1 MIVQINGED
10 VLVSDISKKQLD
22 DTTVWTIDD
31 LECSR
36 DEMIEYFKEHYTK
49 VVEDEETYRKGKEF
63 IKKFYDFEE
72 QDFKEH
78 PTMYRLLD
86 EENCCTDFGKGVIPF
101 MLEEM
106 FHNGDVDDFLPMN
119 VSVEEI

>member
-36 DEMIEYFKEHYTK
+36 SEMIQYFKEHYTK
-49 VVEDEETYRKGKEF
+49 IVEDEETYRKGKEF
-63 IKKFYDFEE
+63 IKKVLRF
-72 QDFKEH
+72 
-78 PTMYRLLD
+78 
-86 EENCCTDFGKGVIPF
+86 
-101 MLEEM
+101 
-106 FHNGDVDDFLPMN
+106 
-119 VSVEEI
+119 

>member
-1 MIVQINGED
+1 MIVDINGEN
-10 VLVSDISKKQLD
+10 VLISDISKKQLD
-22 DTTVWTIDD
+22 DTEVRTIDD

-49 VVEDEETYRKGKEF
+49 IVEDEETYRKGKEF

-72 QDFKEH
+72 QDFKKY
-78 PTMYRLLD
+78 PTMYRVLD
-86 EENCCTDFGKGVIPF
+86 EENCCTDFGKDVIPF

-106 FHNGDVDDFLPMN
+106 FRNGDVDEFLPMN
-119 VSVEEI
+119 VSVKDI

>member
-1 MIVQINGED
+1 MIVVINDEN
-10 VLVSDISKKQLD
+10 VLISDLSKQQLD
-22 DTTVWTIDD
+22 DTEVWTIDG

-49 VVEDEETYRKGKEF
+49 IVEDEETYQKGKEF
-63 IKKFYDFEE
+63 IKKFYDYEE

-78 PTMYRLLD
+78 PTMYRVV
-86 EENCCTDFGKGVIPF
+86 EENCSTDFGKDVIPF

-106 FHNGDVDDFLPMN
+106 FYNGDVDEFLPMN
-119 VSVEEI
+119 VFVKDI

>member
-36 DEMIEYFKEHYTK
+36 DEMVEYFKVHYTK
-49 VVEDEETYRKGKEF
+49 IVEDEETYRKGKEF

-72 QDFKEH
+72 
-78 PTMYRLLD
+78 
-86 EENCCTDFGKGVIPF
+86 
-101 MLEEM
+101 
-106 FHNGDVDDFLPMN
+106 
-119 VSVEEI
+119 

>member
-22 DTTVWTIDD
+22 DTTVWTIDG

-49 VVEDEETYRKGKEF
+49 ILEDEETYRKGKEF

-72 QDFKEH
+72 QDFKDH
-78 PTMYRLLD
+78 PTMYRVLD
-86 EENCCTDFGKGVIPF
+86 GENCCTDFGEDVIPF
-101 MLEEM
+101 MLEKM
-106 FHNGDVDDFLPMN
+106 FHNGDVDEFLPMN
-119 VSVEEI
+119 VSVDEI

>member
-1 MIVQINGED
+1 MIVEINGDD

-49 VVEDEETYRKGKEF
+49 IVEDEETYRKGKEF

-72 QDFKEH
+72 QDFKDH

-86 EENCCTDFGKGVIPF
+86 EENCCTDFGKDVIPF

-106 FHNGDVDDFLPMN
+106 FYNGDVDDFLPMN
-119 VSVEEI
+119 VSVDEI